1 MATESN
7 LSSHLTKAAFASSF
21 FFFNFNFNS
30 KYATTVDL
38 PLLWIYLHY

>member
-7 LSSHLTKAAFASSF
+7 LSSHLTKATFSASSF
-21 FFFNFNFNS
+21 FNFSFNS

-38 PLLWIYLHY
+38 PLLWIYLRY